1 MLLQN
6 DLYIHSKVSTGKFL
20 CESRFVPFLSYSY
33 KLQKLENTAYSEYAK
48 ALRDSGETGVTR
60 ETGLESPAVYKT

>member
-20 CESRFVPFLSYSY
+20 CESILSYSY

-48 ALRDSGETGVTR
+48 ALRDSGETGWTGKTR
-60 ETGLESPAVYKT
+60 ETASGGTLL

>member
-48 ALRDSGETGVTR
+48 ALRDSGETGWTGKTR
-60 ETGLESPAVYKT
+60 ETARGGTLL